1 MPRIE
6 NAHLIKFALNHVL
19 NLMKDMINTGAAH
32 IDLGEEMVL
41 EEVKKILS
49 IYPNFKQVGRIM
61 GLSLQH
67 SMHF

>member
-19 NLMKDMINTGAAH
+19 NLMKDMINTVAAY